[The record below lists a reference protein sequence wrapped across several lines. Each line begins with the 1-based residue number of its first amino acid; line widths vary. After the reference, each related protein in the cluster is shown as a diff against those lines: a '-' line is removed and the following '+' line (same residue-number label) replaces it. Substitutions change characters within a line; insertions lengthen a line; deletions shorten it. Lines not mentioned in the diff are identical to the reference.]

1 MKRIILLTMLTLGF
15 ATANAQVDLITKH
28 NGEIVKGKVVK
39 VEEYTVVYK
48 YEGEDAENTMS
59 KYAIEKIVYG
69 KSGRVEEVTE
79 KINVSNE
86 DDWEKVVVL
95 EDKAYIAGL
104 KKGDEVRGK
113 TGLINYHTGNTGDK
127 KAEMKL
133 KKAAAAEGFPFILM
147 TSDKTTVGA
156 SSNQFGGSQAI
167 KKGITYKY

>member
-1 MKRIILLTMLTLGF
+1 MKKIILLVTLAFGF
-15 ATANAQVDLITKH
+15 ATANAQVDVITKH
-28 NGEIVKGKVVK
+28 NGETVKGKVVK
-39 VEEYTVVYK
+39 LEEYTIVYK
-48 YEGEDAENTMS
+48 YDGEDAENTMS

-79 KINVSNE
+79 KVTVNNE

-95 EDKAYIAGL
+95 EDKAYISGL

-113 TGLINYHTGNTGDK
+113 TGLINFQTGNTGDK
-127 KAEMKL
+127 KADKKL
-133 KKAAAAEGFPFILM
+133 KMAAAALGCPFILL

-156 SSNQFGGSQAI
+156 NSNQLGGAQAI

>member
-1 MKRIILLTMLTLGF
+1 MKKIILLVTLAFGF
-15 ATANAQVDLITKH
+15 ATANAQVDVITKH
-28 NGEIVKGKVVK
+28 NGETVKGKVVK
-39 VEEYTVVYK
+39 LEEYTIVYK
-48 YEGEDAENTMS
+48 YDGEDAENTMS

-79 KINVSNE
+79 KVTVNNE

-95 EDKAYIAGL
+95 EDKAYISGL

-113 TGLINYHTGNTGDK
+113 TGLINFQTGNTGDK
-127 KAEMKL
+127 KADKKL
-133 KKAAAAEGFPFILM
+133 KMAAAALGCPFILL

-156 SSNQFGGSQAI
+156 NSNQLGGSQAI